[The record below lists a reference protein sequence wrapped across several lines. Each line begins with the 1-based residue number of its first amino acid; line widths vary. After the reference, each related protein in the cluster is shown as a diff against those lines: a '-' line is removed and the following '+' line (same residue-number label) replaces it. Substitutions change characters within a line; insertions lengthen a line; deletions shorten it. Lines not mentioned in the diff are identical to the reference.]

1 MISLQCQ
8 LETAIRLATQYHS
21 GQKDKAGKP
30 YILHPLWVMNKV
42 NSIEAKIVAVL
53 HDVLE
58 DTSLTK
64 DDLIAHEF
72 NEDIVNAIELLTK
85 SKNQSYESYIENI
98 SKNKLATEVKM
109 ADLLHNMDLT
119 RLKDITFKDLTRS
132 QKYMKAYNQL
142 ETSLREHDIHEEKQT
157 RIKSI

>member
-1 MISLQCQ
+1 MNSLQQQ
-8 LETAIRLATQYHS
+8 LENAIHLANQYHR

-30 YILHPLWVMNKV
+30 YILHPLWVMDRV

-53 HDVLE
+53 HDTLE

-119 RLKDITFKDLTRS
+119 RLKNITFKDLTRS
-132 QKYMKAYNQL
+132 QKYMKAYSQL